1 MAVTPAYKP
10 SLFSLNTRNNK
21 PSPIG
26 GSLAVCGL
34 KTLKEM
40 DLNQIIQQV
49 QKQYGAGIDAGQV
62 TKLLEGVD
70 LKNLDFSQIVAM
82 LAKGGLI
89 GDLDGDGKVEP
100 LAEEIKGKAEQMLGG
115 NLGGLFGKILG
126 K

>member
-1 MAVTPAYKP
+1 MTA
-10 SLFSLNTRNNK
+10 R
-21 PSPIG
+21 
-26 GSLAVCGL
+26 GL

-100 LAEEIKGKAEQMLGG
+100 LAEELKGKAEQMLGG